1 LKSLFI
7 FSPLRKLLK
16 IEEIGEARVRA
27 RRLVDL
33 KESEKEEKMRE
44 KEAAVLL
51 NYHLWLIFHHHLD
64 IFFAGSFQK
73 RRIVASCSSLRQ
85 SIKQLA
91 MGGGQREQRGY
102 VENRYGL

>member
-1 LKSLFI
+1 MKSLFI

-44 KEAAVLL
+44 KEASVLL
-51 NYHLWLIFHHHLD
+51 NYHVWLIFHHHLNV
-64 IFFAGSFQK
+64 FFAGSFQ
-73 RRIVASCSSLRQ
+73 RRRMVASCKSRNERLT
-85 SIKQLA
+85 QLA
-91 MGGGQREQRGY
+91 IGGGQREQRGS
-102 VENRYGL
+102 VETRSGL